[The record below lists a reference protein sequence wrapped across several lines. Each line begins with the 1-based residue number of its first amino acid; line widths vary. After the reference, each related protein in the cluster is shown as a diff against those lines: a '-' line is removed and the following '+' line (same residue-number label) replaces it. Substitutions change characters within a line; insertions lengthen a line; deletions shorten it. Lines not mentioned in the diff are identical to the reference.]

1 VSTIETGLT
10 EVKFY
15 SPAEEKI
22 NIISHACGFVLSL
35 GAMIILLIRASL
47 HGNGWHVF
55 SVAVFGASLLG
66 LYAAST
72 FYHSA
77 RNPVLRKKL
86 RVVDHASIYLLIAGT
101 YTPFTVLVLQGSIA
115 WIISS
120 VVWGLA
126 IIGIVLKLFFT
137 GRFGHLS
144 TLMYVFMGW
153 VVVFAIKPLVAGLS
167 SEGLYWLIAGGLAYT
182 IGAIVYSIKKVHFN
196 HAIFHLF
203 VLIGSICHFI
213 SVYFY
218 VLPGE

>member
-1 VSTIETGLT
+1 MNVAESEGKEI
-10 EVKFY
+10 KFY
-15 SPAEEKI
+15 SPAEERI
-22 NIISHACGFVLSL
+22 NIISHAGGLILSL
-35 GAMIILLIRASL
+35 GAMVILLTRASL
-47 HGNGWHVF
+47 YGNAWHVF
-55 SVAVFGASLLG
+55 SAGIFGASLLS

-77 RNPVLRKKL
+77 RNPVLRKQL
-86 RVVDHASIYLLIAGT
+86 RVLDHASIYLLIAGT
-101 YTPFTVLVLQGSIA
+101 YTPFTVLVLQGSTA

-126 IIGIVLKLFFT
+126 VIGIVLKLFFT

-153 VVVFAIKPLVAGLS
+153 VVVFAFKPLVAGLS

-182 IGAIVYSIKKVHFN
+182 IGAIIYSIKKIHFN
-196 HAIFHLF
+196 HAIFHIF
-203 VLIGSICHFI
+203 VLVGSICHFI
-213 SVYFY
+213 SVCFY